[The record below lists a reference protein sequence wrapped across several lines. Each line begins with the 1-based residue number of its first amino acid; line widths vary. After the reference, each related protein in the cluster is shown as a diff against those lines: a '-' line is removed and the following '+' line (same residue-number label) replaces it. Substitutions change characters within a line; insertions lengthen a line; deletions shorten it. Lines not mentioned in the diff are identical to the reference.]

1 MPAPYSS
8 KAVANSILQLC
19 RTGGISD
26 VSPMKLQKL
35 IYYAHAWHLAFLGT
49 PLIREEVQAWKF
61 GPVIEDIYFA
71 FKEFGN
77 TTITNNASELVFN
90 DNGLQLLTPFVDA
103 EDDNANRLLSEIIRI
118 YGSYSPIQL
127 SNLTH
132 ADDEPWRIVANQY
145 NEELPRNIE
154 IPNSLIESIFKN
166 RLAGQANG

>member
-19 RTGGISD
+19 RAQGISD

-35 IYYAHAWHLAFLGT
+35 IYYAHAWHLAFLGI

-77 TTITNNASELVFN
+77 ATITNEATELSFDN
-90 DNGLQLLTPFVDA
+90 NGLRLFTPFVDI
-103 EDDNANRLLSEIIRI
+103 EDNSANGLISEIIRI
-118 YGSYSPIQL
+118 YGTYSPIQL

-145 NEELPRNIE
+145 NAELPRNIE
-154 IPNSLIESIFKN
+154 IPNSLIENIFKK